1 MEKVTETMNDQVDV
15 NNSAQEAAAKPEE
28 KGQQPSAPGVTTTN
42 KSQDSAEPGEGSDTQ
57 KNSAAPNANTGNGSD
72 SRGRSLSPELR
83 KKYKENPYVLAI
95 NNVGDFTYTHSF
107 YVDMHGYIHYGQ
119 MTYEEAYE
127 RLGFKISEL
136 GVNRALSA
144 GKRAMRMAEDGTLNK
159 VSPGKFNGTIP
170 LEVMQLDKMDLA
182 EQIGQLTAR
191 VIYLETVNKTQKK
204 TFFMREI
211 KR

>member
-1 MEKVTETMNDQVDV
+1 MEKIAETINNQVDV
-15 NNSAQEAAAKPEE
+15 VNGAQEATEKPEV
-28 KGQQPSAPGVTTTN
+28 KGQQQSAPGVETTN
-42 KSQDSAEPGEGSDTQ
+42 ESQDSV
-57 KNSAAPNANTGNGSD
+57 APNASTGDSPD

-83 KKYKENPYVLAI
+83 QKYRENPYVLAI

-119 MTYEEAYE
+119 LTYEEAYE

-159 VSPGKFNGTIP
+159 VSPGKYNGTIP
-170 LEVMQLDKMDLA
+170 LEVMQVDKMDLA

-191 VIYLETVNKTQKK
+191 VIYLEAVNKTQKK

>member
-1 MEKVTETMNDQVDV
+1 MEKIAETINNQVDV
-15 NNSAQEAAAKPEE
+15 VNGAQEATEKPEV
-28 KGQQPSAPGVTTTN
+28 KGQQQSAPGVETTN
-42 KSQDSAEPGEGSDTQ
+42 ESQDSV
-57 KNSAAPNANTGNGSD
+57 APNASTGDSPD

-83 KKYKENPYVLAI
+83 QKYRENPYVLAI

-119 MTYEEAYE
+119 LTYEEAYE

-159 VSPGKFNGTIP
+159 VSPGKYNGTIP

-191 VIYLETVNKTQKK
+191 VIYLEAVNKTQKK